1 MQPDLDIERSNSPKY
16 EMLEKIFPSV
26 DELYEMAR
34 PYELPV
40 SAFEI
45 TGPYAIANCTSLEA
59 EQLIY
64 DTPFED
70 EDSYGPIYYEPP
82 LKLNKIYEEFEGKRF
97 RKLYHHEIR
106 FVAIHDYMH

>member
-1 MQPDLDIERSNSPKY
+1 MKWMKYMKWPNHMNYQCQHLRLLDHMQQL
-16 EMLEKIFPSV
+16 
-26 DELYEMAR
+26 
-34 PYELPV
+34 
-40 SAFEI
+40 
-45 TGPYAIANCTSLEA
+45 IAPHQKA

-106 FVAIHDYMH
+106 FAGIYDYTIYTE